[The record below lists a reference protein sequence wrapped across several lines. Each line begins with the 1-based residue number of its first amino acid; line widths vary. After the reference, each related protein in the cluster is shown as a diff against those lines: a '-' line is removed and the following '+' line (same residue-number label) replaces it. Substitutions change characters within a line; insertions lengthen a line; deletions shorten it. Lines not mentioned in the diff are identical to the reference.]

1 MSAFLYGIGLQWRLD
16 FRDKGILLTYYIIP
30 LLFFIFMS
38 GIFTSID
45 PTAYQTL
52 IQSMT
57 VFGVSMGALLGTP
70 APLVELYN
78 SEMKKAYKVGG
89 IPLWTGFVNNF
100 VSGIIHLSLMSILLF
115 ILALFIFDARV
126 PANLFMYFVTLELF
140 IIASLSIGTILGL
153 TVKSTSKLTMVSQL
167 IFLPSIM
174 LSGIMFPVDMLPRVL
189 QSIGGIFPATWG
201 FINLS
206 STEWEFWSIAP
217 LIITI
222 ILALLLCGWRLRRL
236 HTAE

>member
-30 LLFFIFMS
+30 ILFFLFMS

-57 VFGVSMGALLGTP
+57 VFGVTMGAIVGTP
-70 APLVELYN
+70 TPLVELYN
-78 SEMKKAYKVGG
+78 SEMRKAYKIGG
-89 IPLWTGFVNNF
+89 VPLWTGIVNNF
-100 VSGIIHLSLMSILLF
+100 VSGLIHLTLLSTMIF
-115 ILALFIFDARV
+115 ILAQIVYDASV
-126 PANLFMYFVTLELF
+126 PTNLIKYFVTLEIF

-167 IFLPSIM
+167 LFLPSIM
-174 LSGIMFPVDMLPRVL
+174 LSGIMFPVTMLPNVL
-189 QSIGGIFPATWG
+189 HSIGKLFPATWG

-206 STEWEFWSIAP
+206 SNEWDISSIAP

-222 ILALLLCGWRLRRL
+222 IVVLLLCYWRLGRIYK
-236 HTAE
+236 AE

>member
-1 MSAFLYGIGLQWRLD
+1 MSAFLYGITLQWRLD

-30 LLFFIFMS
+30 LLFFLFMS

-57 VFGVSMGALLGTP
+57 VFGVTMGATLGTP
-70 APLVELYN
+70 TPLVELYN

-89 IPLWTGFVNNF
+89 IPLWTGIVNNF
-100 VSGIIHLSLMSILLF
+100 VSGLIHLSLMSTLLF
-115 ILALFIFDARV
+115 ILAQIVFDASV
-126 PANLFMYFVTLELF
+126 PTNLFMYFVTLEIF
-140 IIASLSIGTILGL
+140 IIASLSVGTILGL
-153 TVKSTSKLTMVSQL
+153 TVKSTSKLTMMSQL

-174 LSGIMFPVDMLPRVL
+174 LSGIMFPVDMLPNIL
-189 QSIGGIFPATWG
+189 QSIGEIFPATWG

-206 STEWEFWSIAP
+206 NNEWDMWSIAP

-222 ILALLLCGWRLRRL
+222 ILALLLCRWRLRRL

>member
-16 FRDKGILLTYYIIP
+16 FRDRGILLTYYIIP

-45 PTAYQTL
+45 PTAHQTL

-57 VFGVSMGALLGTP
+57 VFGVTMGAILGTP
-70 APLVELYN
+70 TPLVELYN
-78 SEMKKAYKVGG
+78 SEIKKAYKVGG
-89 IPLWTGFVNNF
+89 IPLWTGIVNNF
-100 VSGIIHLSLMSILLF
+100 VSGLIHLSLMSTLLF
-115 ILALFIFDARV
+115 IVAQLIFDASV
-126 PANLFMYFVTLELF
+126 PTNLFKYFVTLEIF

-153 TVKSTSKLTMVSQL
+153 TVKSTSKLTMVSQV

-174 LSGIMFPVDMLPRVL
+174 LSGIMFSVDMLPKVL
-189 QSIGGIFPATWG
+189 QLIGELFPATWG

-206 STEWEFWSIAP
+206 SSEWDFWSIAP
-217 LIITI
+217 LLITI
-222 ILALLLCGWRLRRL
+222 ILALLICRWRLGRVYK
-236 HTAE
+236 AE

>member
-45 PTAYQTL
+45 PTAHQTL

-57 VFGVSMGALLGTP
+57 VFGVSMGAILGTP
-70 APLVELYN
+70 TPLVELYN

-89 IPLWTGFVNNF
+89 IPLWTGIVNNF
-100 VSGIIHLSLMSILLF
+100 VSGLIHLSLMSTLLF
-115 ILALFIFDARV
+115 ILALFIFDASV
-126 PANLFMYFVTLELF
+126 PSNLLVYFVTLEIF
-140 IIASLSIGTILGL
+140 ICTSLLIGIILGL
-153 TVKSTSKLTMVSQL
+153 TVKSISKLTMLSQL

-174 LSGIMFPVDMLPRVL
+174 LSGIMFPVDMLPKVL
-189 QSIGGIFPATWG
+189 QSIGQIFPATWG

-206 STEWEFWSIAP
+206 SNEWEIWSIAP

-222 ILALLLCGWRLRRL
+222 ILALLLCHWRLGRL
-236 HTAE
+236 RKAE

>member
-16 FRDKGILLTYYIIP
+16 FRDKGIILTYYIIP
-30 LLFFIFMS
+30 LLFFLFMS
-38 GIFTSID
+38 GIFTSIN
-45 PTAYQTL
+45 PTANETL

-100 VSGIIHLSLMSILLF
+100 VSGLIHLSLMSIVLF
-115 ILALFIFDARV
+115 ILALLIFDAHV
-126 PANLFMYFVTLELF
+126 PSNLFMYFVTLEIF

-167 IFLPSIM
+167 VFLPSIM
-174 LSGIMFPVDMLPRVL
+174 LSSIMFPVDMLPSVL

-201 FINLS
+201 FINLTS
-206 STEWEFWSIAP
+206 NQWELSNIAP
-217 LIITI
+217 LIIAI
-222 ILALLLCGWRLRRL
+222 ILAFLLSGWRLGRL
-236 HTAE
+236 QTEE